1 MSQVPLERASL
12 NSEDVFILDRGLKIH
27 QWYVSGFSLSLS
39 LAFAH
44 ACVASLTGN
53 AEDCRN
59 GAQASVFEKLRA
71 GEVVRETISEREGR
85 PTAHLHDEGDAD
97 CDEFWD
103 AIGGKGPIAVNGSFL
118 ATSYQDRPGPEPEPE
133 PSKCLYLSLLL
144 SSSSLC
150 ARVCV
155 IDSIAPKPVHQQELD
170 HQGGIAKLFRLSDA
184 SGSLTFNLE
193 HQGTRLDS
201 TRRTRRFVVCF
212 ERRKT
217 Q

>member
-1 MSQVPLERASL
+1 LLHVKGRGRQVVVSQVPLERASL

-118 ATSYQDRPGPEPEPE
+118 ATSYQDRPGPEPEP
-133 PSKCLYLSLLL
+133 SKCLYLCYCRPLH
-144 SSSSLC
+144 C
-150 ARVCV
+150 VRVCV
-155 IDSIAPKPVHQQELD
+155 
-170 HQGGIAKLFRLSDA
+170 
-184 SGSLTFNLE
+184 
-193 HQGTRLDS
+193 
-201 TRRTRRFVVCF
+201 
-212 ERRKT
+212 
-217 Q
+217 